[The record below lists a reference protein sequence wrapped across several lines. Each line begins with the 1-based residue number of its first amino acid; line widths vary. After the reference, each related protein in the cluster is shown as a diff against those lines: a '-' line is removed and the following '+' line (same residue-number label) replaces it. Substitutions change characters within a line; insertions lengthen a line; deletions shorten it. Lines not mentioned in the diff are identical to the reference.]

1 MEQKDYYKVLGV
13 NEDASFEEIKK
24 TYRKLAFQYHPDKN
38 PGREDMM
45 KEINEA
51 YAVLSDERKRR
62 EYDSY
67 RQSYGFFARDKFR
80 QTYTDQDIFKD
91 SDINQVFAELS
102 RAFGFNRPEDI
113 FSRSAFYGNQF
124 RTFQFKGPGF
134 TGKGFFFFGP
144 MSKTYQDMLRAS
156 RYQTSK
162 APANRPSLFS
172 RILLKGVQA
181 FQNHVAKKYG
191 LELPERGKDIEDEIT
206 IPSEVASAGGK
217 VRYHYAKP
225 DNPRDLMIK
234 IPPGIREGRKIKLKD
249 MGKDGRHGGES
260 GDLYLKVKVHTPLLK
275 KIREFFS
282 KRDKWTSLT
291 K

>member
-1 MEQKDYYKVLGV
+1 MEKKDYYKVLEV

-38 PGREDMM
+38 PGREELM

-51 YAVLSDERKRR
+51 YAVLSNEGKRR

-67 RQSYGFFARDKFR
+67 RQSFGFFARDKFR

-102 RAFGFNRPEDI
+102 RVFGFNRPEDI
-113 FSRSAFYGNQF
+113 FSNSSFYGNQF

-134 TGKGFFFFGP
+134 TRKGVFFFGP
-144 MSKTYQDMLRAS
+144 MSKTYQDMLKAS
-156 RYQTSK
+156 RYQTSE
-162 APANRPSLFS
+162 APVYRPSFFS

-181 FQNHVAKKYG
+181 FQNHIAKKYG
-191 LELPERGKDIEDEIT
+191 LELPERGTDIEDEIK

-217 VRYHYAKP
+217 VRYHYAKA

-234 IPPGIREGRKIKLKD
+234 IPTGIREGQKIKLKG

-260 GDLYLKVKVHTPLLK
+260 GDLYLRVKVHTPLLK
-275 KIREFFS
+275 KIKEFFGN
-282 KRDKWTSLT
+282 
-291 K
+291 

>member
-38 PGREDMM
+38 PGKEEMM

-102 RAFGFNRPEDI
+102 TAFGFNRPEDI
-113 FSRSAFYGNQF
+113 FSRSTFYGNQF

-162 APANRPSLFS
+162 APAYRPSLFS
-172 RILLKGVQA
+172 RILLKGMQA
-181 FQNHVAKKYG
+181 FQNHMAKKYG

-234 IPPGIREGRKIKLKD
+234 IPPGIREGQKIKLKC

-275 KIREFFS
+275 KIREFFR
-282 KRDKWTSLT
+282 K
-291 K
+291 

>member
-1 MEQKDYYKVLGV
+1 MEKKDYYKVLEV
-13 NEDASFEEIKK
+13 NENASFEEIKK

-38 PGREDMM
+38 PGREEMM

-67 RQSYGFFARDKFR
+67 RQSFGFFARDKFR

-102 RAFGFNRPEDI
+102 KVFGFKRPEDI
-113 FSRSAFYGNQF
+113 FSSSSFYGNQF

-144 MSKTYQDMLRAS
+144 TSKTYQDMLRAS
-156 RYQTSK
+156 RYQTS
-162 APANRPSLFS
+162 ATPVYRPSFFS
-172 RILLKGVQA
+172 RIFLKGALALQS
-181 FQNHVAKKYG
+181 HIAKKYG
-191 LELPERGKDIEDEIT
+191 LELPERGSDVEDEIK
-206 IPSEVASAGGK
+206 IPSEVASAGGR
-217 VRYHYAKP
+217 VSYHYAKP

-234 IPPGIREGRKIKLKD
+234 IPPGIREGQKIKLKG
-249 MGKDGRHGGES
+249 MGKDGRHSGES

-275 KIREFFS
+275 KIIGVFG
-282 KRDKWTSLT
+282 K
-291 K
+291 

>member
-1 MEQKDYYKVLGV
+1 MEQKDYYKILGV
-13 NEDASFEEIKK
+13 NENASSEEIKK

-38 PGREDMM
+38 PGKEEMM

-62 EYDSY
+62 EYNSY

-80 QTYTDQDIFKD
+80 QTYTDQDIFKN

-113 FSRSAFYGNQF
+113 FSRSTFYGNQF
-124 RTFQFKGPGF
+124 RNFQFKGPGF

-144 MSKTYQDMLRAS
+144 ISEVYRDTLRTSQHQAS
-156 RYQTSK
+156 G
-162 APANRPSLFS
+162 APGYRPSLFS
-172 RILLKGVQA
+172 KIFRMGMKAL
-181 FQNHVAKKYG
+181 QNHMAKKYG

-225 DNPRDLMIK
+225 GNPRDLMIK
-234 IPPGIREGRKIKLKD
+234 IPPGIKEGQKIKLKG
-249 MGKDGRHGGES
+249 MGKDGTYGGES
-260 GDLYLKVKVHTPLLK
+260 GDLYLKTKLHTSWLK
-275 KIREFFS
+275 RIKEFLG
-282 KRDKWTSLT
+282 K
-291 K
+291 